1 MRGCIQK
8 EGKEVNEMKMPPF
21 NLHIPTSI
29 DEAIEIAKHLDSNG
43 DEFDWVAGGT
53 DLLPNY
59 KWHLNSKKN
68 VISLAKISQLTE
80 LSETHIGAMVRLQDL
95 ADSELTHPV
104 LVKSANSI
112 ASIMIRRS
120 GTVGGNI
127 CLDTRCYWYNQT
139 EDWRESIDWCH
150 KCDCGTG
157 ADCRVIPNQNT
168 LCVATY
174 QADLAPVLMCM
185 GARVHLIS
193 ISGKREMLLNDFFEL
208 DGMKKNKLLP
218 GELLTHI
225 TLPEETLQWNGDYQK
240 LRQRES
246 WDFPEAGVAVLWKKD
261 GENLKQLRVATTG
274 LESIPGYHEDI
285 SSELVKDWNGRES
298 IKLLSEQIR
307 KAVKP
312 VQNTWYTPSYRRK
325 MVKVLTKR
333 ACKGLLGE

>member
-1 MRGCIQK
+1 VHGYTLK
-8 EGKEVNEMKMPPF
+8 EGKEVNKMKMPPF
-21 NLHIPTSI
+21 KLHMPTSI
-29 DEAIEIAKHLDSNG
+29 DEAIEIAKQMHSKEE
-43 DEFDWVAGGT
+43 EFDWVAGGT

-80 LSETHIGAMVRLQDL
+80 LSKTHIGAMVRLQDL
-95 ADSELTHPV
+95 ADSELTHSV
-104 LVKSANSI
+104 LAKSANSI

-139 EDWRESIDWCH
+139 EDWRESIEWCH

-225 TLPEETLQWNGDYQK
+225 TIPKETLQWEGDYQK

-246 WDFPEAGVAVLWKKD
+246 WDFPEAGVAVLWKKE
-261 GENLKQLRVATTG
+261 GEKLKQLRVATTG

-285 SSELVKDWNGRES
+285 SSELVKDWNGNES
-298 IKLLSEQIR
+298 IKILSEQIR

>member
-1 MRGCIQK
+1 
-8 EGKEVNEMKMPPF
+8 
-21 NLHIPTSI
+21 
-29 DEAIEIAKHLDSNG
+29 
-43 DEFDWVAGGT
+43 
-53 DLLPNY
+53 
-59 KWHLNSKKN
+59 
-68 VISLAKISQLTE
+68 
-80 LSETHIGAMVRLQDL
+80 
-95 ADSELTHPV
+95 
-104 LVKSANSI
+104 
-112 ASIMIRRS
+112 
-120 GTVGGNI
+120 
-127 CLDTRCYWYNQT
+127 
-139 EDWRESIDWCH
+139 
-150 KCDCGTG
+150 
-157 ADCRVIPNQNT
+157 
-168 LCVATY
+168 
-174 QADLAPVLMCM
+174 
-185 GARVHLIS
+185 
-193 ISGKREMLLNDFFEL
+193 
-208 DGMKKNKLLP
+208 MKKNKLLP

>member
-1 MRGCIQK
+1 
-8 EGKEVNEMKMPPF
+8 MKMPPF
-21 NLHIPTSI
+21 KLHTPNSL
-29 DEAIEIAKHLDSNG
+29 DEALEIARNIQSNEE
-43 DEFDWVAGGT
+43 DFDWIAGGT

-68 VISLAKISQLTE
+68 VISLAKIPTLTE
-80 LSETHIGAMVRLQDL
+80 LSDTHIGAMVRLQDL
-95 ADSELTHPV
+95 AESKTTHPV
-104 LVKSANSI
+104 LAKSANSI

-127 CLDTRCYWYNQT
+127 CLDTRCYWLNQT

-185 GARVHLIS
+185 EAKVHLIS
-193 ISGKREMLLNDFFEL
+193 TSGKREMLLNDFFEL
-208 DGMKKNKLLP
+208 DGMTRNKLQP

-225 TLPEETLQWNGDYQK
+225 SIPKEISNWSGDYQK

-246 WDFPEAGVAVLWKKD
+246 WDFPEAGVAVLWKKEGD
-261 GENLKQLRVATTG
+261 TLKELRVATTG
-274 LESIPGYHEDI
+274 LESIPGYHEDL
-285 SSELVKDWNGRES
+285 SAQLVENWNGKES
-298 IKLLSEQIR
+298 ITALSEQIR
-307 KAVKP
+307 RAVKP
-312 VQNTWYTPSYRRK
+312 VQNTWFTPSYRRK